1 MFDRL
6 QLNVADFDAADD
18 IIEDID
24 DDTWVSVISLLS
36 GDDTVYAVVKVQVW
50 GQAGGIFGDFFGFF
64 EHECHRKI
72 VSRLEMEGR
81 TCLYLSMRLS
91 TLQPLLRTSQ
101 FL

>member
-6 QLNVADFDAADD
+6 QLNMADFDAADD

-64 EHECHRKI
+64 ETKEAA
-72 VSRLEMEGR
+72 LAR
-81 TCLYLSMRLS
+81 T
-91 TLQPLLRTSQ
+91 TWD
-101 FL
+101 